1 MRGTTPEL
9 PNEQHTVVARPSSL
23 SASIPARG
31 SRTSFEAKNR
41 HVDWIIANSGTA
53 KELRFRPYLVTDWIM
68 DVPRNMGSRMENV
81 ALLSALMVIGVRNS
95 RSTQPA
101 PMMLAI
107 PSSAMDCVAA
117 LAAALRPTEGTALA
131 MPLLRVLVAM
141 VERK

>member
-9 PNEQHTVVARPSSL
+9 PKEQHTVVARPSSL

-31 SRTSFEAKNR
+31 NKISLDAKNR
-41 HVDWIIANSGTA
+41 HVDWTIANSGTA
-53 KELRFRPYLVTDWIM
+53 RELRFRPYLVTDCIM
-68 DVPRNMGSRMENV
+68 DVPRNMGSKMENV
-81 ALLSALMVIGVRNS
+81 ALLNALMVAGVRNS

-117 LAAALRPTEGTALA
+117 LAAALRPTVGTALTI
-131 MPLLRVLVAM
+131 PLAILA
-141 VERK
+141 EREKKK